1 MFSHCQYNALFR
13 TLRSC
18 KADPEI
24 KHFLDSKNVQPRQ
37 FEIQIFSDFKK
48 MLPPVI
54 FHFYRER
61 PRFASPRD
69 LFFNRERGTDFL
81 ALVGENFEKN
91 RFLSWIS
98 ATTTSIFILIEATV
112 GSEICFPSKSS
123 IASYSKDGSSLF
135 NILWIYKFCTLLM
148 FR

>member
-1 MFSHCQYNALFR
+1 
-13 TLRSC
+13 
-18 KADPEI
+18 
-24 KHFLDSKNVQPRQ
+24 
-37 FEIQIFSDFKK
+37 

-98 ATTTSIFILIEATV
+98 ATTTSIFIALVIMMFMVESLGDAGHGVGAEA
-112 GSEICFPSKSS
+112 
-123 IASYSKDGSSLF
+123 
-135 NILWIYKFCTLLM
+135 
-148 FR
+148 